1 MATRG
6 AASPWVA
13 FSRFVAGVLGAS
25 ALLALVGYLPAQ
37 KLGGEAGV
45 TAMLGAIAAAALGS
59 LIGGLPV
66 VVARVAGTP
75 GPQVVMIS
83 MTVRLIAVA
92 LIAALIALS
101 LDLEMTPF
109 LLWLAIAYLLL
120 LVIDTLF
127 AMSVMS
133 DPGDGGG
140 GD

>member
-1 MATRG
+1 
-6 AASPWVA
+6 
-13 FSRFVAGVLGAS
+13 
-25 ALLALVGYLPAQ
+25 
-37 KLGGEAGV
+37 
-45 TAMLGAIAAAALGS
+45 MLGAIVAAALGS

-66 VVARVAGTP
+66 VVARVAGTA
-75 GPQVVMIS
+75 GPQVVMTS

-92 LIAALIALS
+92 LLAALLALS

-133 DPGDGGG
+133 DPGDGGSG
-140 GD
+140 KRAG

>member
-1 MATRG
+1 MTARTG
-6 AASPWVA
+6 ASPWLSYA
-13 FSRFVAGVLGAS
+13 RFVAWVLGAS

-37 KLGGEAGV
+37 KLGGEGGV
-45 TAMLGAIAAAALGS
+45 TAMLCAIVAAALGS
-59 LIGGLPV
+59 LIGGFPV
-66 VVARVAGTP
+66 AVARAGGTA

-92 LIAALIALS
+92 LLAAALALS

-133 DPGDGGG
+133 DPSG
-140 GD
+140 